1 MTKSQ
6 NKTISEPKEFVKN
19 QVLNKK
25 LKQNEYARQD
35 GDINK
40 KKQINNELEKTD
52 KKRNERFLF

>member
-1 MTKSQ
+1 MSKSQ

-52 KKRNERFLF
+52 KKKK